1 MVTAS
6 PSDILGAIADDRSSL
21 LFDTI
26 ALSHSETSDVLL
38 AKLKLTQKEYY
49 SRMSKLVKA
58 NLVNRRQGKYFLT
71 SLGKIVYDTQTT
83 LRKAIADY
91 WKLKA
96 IDELESYDEEMPKE
110 EYNKIINSLIDNEK
124 IKEALRD
131 KSHTRR
137 AKSVDSLRSF
147 LLLMIMH
154 VSVLSAPVMSVCSSV
169 SCLA

>member
-6 PSDILGAIADDRSSL
+6 PTDVLGAIADDRSSL

-49 SRMSKLVKA
+49 SRMSRLVKA

-71 SLGKIVYDTQTT
+71 SLGKIVYATQTT

-110 EYNKIINSLIDNEK
+110 EYNKIINSLIDSEK
-124 IKEALRD
+124 IKEALKD

-137 AKSVDSLRSF
+137 AKSVDTLRSF
-147 LLLMIMH
+147 LLLMIMN
-154 VSVLSAPVMSVCSSV
+154 VSFLSAPLMSVCSSV

>member
-91 WKLKA
+91 WKLKG
-96 IDELESYDEEMPKE
+96 
-110 EYNKIINSLIDNEK
+110 N
-124 IKEALRD
+124 
-131 KSHTRR
+131 
-137 AKSVDSLRSF
+137 
-147 LLLMIMH
+147 
-154 VSVLSAPVMSVCSSV
+154 
-169 SCLA
+169 